1 VVAVES
7 IFAVDVVMS
16 MVDNHS
22 DCDGDGVEKYISD
35 WARDRDRARVTFV
48 STAFSFYPD

>member
-35 WARDRDRARVTFV
+35 WARGRARVTFV